1 MAFSVFTF
9 KSYLK
14 YLVQFKESCGNEKKI
29 KIITLSD
36 LESFQWAKIAVV
48 SENLQTAFIK
58 YYKE

>member
-14 YLVQFKESCGNEKKI
+14 YLVQFKESCRNEKI

-36 LESFQWAKIAVV
+36 LEAFQWAKIAVV

-58 YYKE
+58 YHK